1 MATQAPEA
9 EARRALLDAL
19 GSSANSLDSEVL
31 DYLSGVFTEPDD
43 ADPSVL
49 IEFGAA
55 SSEES
60 ASNIARAIYS
70 RIFTSE
76 SPSSSSS
83 ATSAPTKIGGLSKQ
97 ETGQRKAPPGAVAAI
112 DNSASV
118 TSTFSSARSK
128 QQQQSR
134 RRRLAGEPTESE
146 LSGSDTSAS
155 QPVIIR
161 NQGGPESHD
170 VKLEDCG
177 LSVAGKTLIESGQQ
191 LVLSHGRRYG
201 LVAENGTGKSTL
213 LDAINDRDIPGM
225 PKSTQVFLIQQEAE
239 ASDKSAIDVVLAADQ
254 ERARL
259 LDEAER
265 LEAAEN
271 GAAEKP
277 SGDSETAAR
286 LTEVYEQLQ
295 GADETYAQAAKILS
309 GLGFSPEWQQTPTK
323 LLSGGNRMR
332 VALARAL
339 LVEPSILLQDEV
351 TNHLDI
357 SSIIW
362 LENYLCSISS
372 CQVIVSHDREF
383 LNAVCTD
390 MIFLQSKKLEK
401 YDGNYDTAKE
411 ARNARKLEL
420 EKKHEALD
428 RRKKQM
434 EAFINKFRANAK
446 RASLVQSRLKALS
459 KMETVDLLGED
470 EEYTFN
476 IHSSTVRD
484 LPEPVISLHDVSFA
498 YGEDQPIVLQKLDFG
513 IHLDSRIGILG
524 ANGSGKSTLIKLI
537 TGVLEPSR
545 GYIDINR
552 SIRVAVFQQ
561 HHIDAMSR
569 EETPLEKMQRCA
581 PFFLCFVIL
590 ALVGRCLLADV
601 QVLPCVLQNTQRS
614 SERNTTVIENTSWS
628 FWFIR

>member
-134 RRRLAGEPTESE
+134 RRRVAGEPTESE

-476 IHSSTVRD
+476 IHSSSVRD

-590 ALVGRCLLADV
+590 ALVGCCLLADV

>member
-1 MATQAPEA
+1 
-9 EARRALLDAL
+9 
-19 GSSANSLDSEVL
+19 
-31 DYLSGVFTEPDD
+31 
-43 ADPSVL
+43 
-49 IEFGAA
+49 
-55 SSEES
+55 
-60 ASNIARAIYS
+60 
-70 RIFTSE
+70 
-76 SPSSSSS
+76 
-83 ATSAPTKIGGLSKQ
+83 
-97 ETGQRKAPPGAVAAI
+97 
-112 DNSASV
+112 
-118 TSTFSSARSK
+118 
-128 QQQQSR
+128 
-134 RRRLAGEPTESE
+134 
-146 LSGSDTSAS
+146 
-155 QPVIIR
+155 
-161 NQGGPESHD
+161 
-170 VKLEDCG
+170 
-177 LSVAGKTLIESGQQ
+177 
-191 LVLSHGRRYG
+191 
-201 LVAENGTGKSTL
+201 
-213 LDAINDRDIPGM
+213 
-225 PKSTQVFLIQQEAE
+225 
-239 ASDKSAIDVVLAADQ
+239 
-254 ERARL
+254 
-259 LDEAER
+259 
-265 LEAAEN
+265 
-271 GAAEKP
+271 
-277 SGDSETAAR
+277 
-286 LTEVYEQLQ
+286 
-295 GADETYAQAAKILS
+295 
-309 GLGFSPEWQQTPTK
+309 
-323 LLSGGNRMR
+323 
-332 VALARAL
+332 
-339 LVEPSILLQDEV
+339 
-351 TNHLDI
+351 
-357 SSIIW
+357 
-362 LENYLCSISS
+362 
-372 CQVIVSHDREF
+372 
-383 LNAVCTD
+383 

-476 IHSSTVRD
+476 IHSSSVRD